1 MINIVIFSGTTH
13 AESKMRLM
21 EWMDSIVMAIA
32 TENALV
38 KDTSGRRINGCYQML
53 KQDEHSKIE
62 RKLGHYRTWQRQCE
76 NNGISAGY
84 FISIEGSG
92 KGQCT
97 LLDKDLGPFTG
108 P

>member
-13 AESKMRLM
+13 AESKTGLM
-21 EWMDSIVMAIA
+21 EWMDSIVSAIA
-32 TENALV
+32 TDNALV
-38 KDTSGRRINGCYQML
+38 KDITGRRINGCYHML

-62 RKLGHYRTWQRQCE
+62 RQLGHYRTWQTQCD

-84 FISIEGSG
+84 FISIEGAG
-92 KGQCT
+92 RGQCT
-97 LLDKDLGPFTG
+97 LLDKGLGPFTG